1 MKNYFYIILIYI
13 NAVISFATIGWFN
26 EVLFEKNNS
35 EYKAVIF
42 LIIYVSLN
50 RLLGQKLNKDSK
62 QFKENFGQFF
72 TFSYW
77 FHIAV
82 CLTIAIPY
90 FLMTLFTLF
99 LINFKYWQ
107 L

>member
-13 NAVISFATIGWFN
+13 NAVISFATIGWFS

-50 RLLGQKLNKDSK
+50 GLLRQKLNKDSK
-62 QFKENFGQFF
+62 QFNEIFGLFF
-72 TFSYW
+72 TISNW
-77 FHIAV
+77 FHTAV
-82 CLTIAIPY
+82 CLSIAIPY

-99 LINFKYWQ
+99 FINFKYWQ